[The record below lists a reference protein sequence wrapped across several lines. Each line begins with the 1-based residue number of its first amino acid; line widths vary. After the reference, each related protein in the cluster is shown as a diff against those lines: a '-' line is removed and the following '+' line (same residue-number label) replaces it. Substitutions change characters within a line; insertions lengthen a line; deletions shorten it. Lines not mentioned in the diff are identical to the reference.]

1 MKIRISSF
9 FLLLFATVG
18 GYAAGE
24 NIPVG
29 GRSSAMGGI
38 SVSQNDFWSI
48 SNNQAGAAWFKG
60 VTAGLYAENRF
71 LMKELMVQ
79 QIGIALPLKAGTF
92 ALLVSHSG
100 NNLYNEIKAGLS
112 YARKFGKHFA
122 VGVQIDYL
130 RIHIK
135 DDYGS
140 KNLLSC
146 EIGLMYHADQHMN
159 IGIHLI
165 NPVPVHITA
174 YPAELLPTII
184 CVGLSYQFSDAF
196 VAAIEAEKDLEHR
209 PLFRAGAEYRFTK
222 PFLARIGIAT
232 NPMSFTFGFGL
243 ETGRIKIDISSEYN
257 QALGFSPSVSI
268 IYSFSPK

>member
-1 MKIRISSF
+1 MKTRISF
-9 FLLLFATVG
+9 TILLLFMTIG
-18 GYAAGE
+18 GFTAGE
-24 NIPVG
+24 NFPVG

-38 SVSQNDFWSI
+38 SVAQSDFWSI
-48 SNNQAGAAWFKG
+48 SNNQAGAAWLTG

-71 LMKELMVQ
+71 LMKDLMSQ

-92 ALLVSHSG
+92 ALLVNHSG

-112 YARKFGKHFA
+112 YARKFAKHFA

-130 RIHIK
+130 RIHVT
-135 DDYGS
+135 DDYGT

-146 EIGLMYHADQHMN
+146 EIGLMYHADHQMI
-159 IGIHLI
+159 IGIHLV

-174 YPAELLPTII
+174 QPAELLPAIL
-184 CVGLSYQFSDAF
+184 CAGLSYQFSGAF
-196 VAAIEAEKDLEHR
+196 VAAIEAEKDLEHK

-222 PFLARIGIAT
+222 PFLARIGIST

-243 ETGRIKIDISSEYN
+243 ESGRLKIDIASEYN
-257 QALGFSPSVSI
+257 QALGFSPSLSI